1 MSLTIKTDLKADME
15 ACAKRFFDLNPNL
28 KYEPTKELFPQW
40 CALRHKLIDSKPR
53 KVIFSKN
60 FKIPVHLQAG
70 LNALVLKLQNGENVN
85 PHLNK
90 TSVDPNEQDGMLNDF
105 GIHHFHL
112 GANLEGDFMERTGE
126 VAFVLI
132 NQDTAFF
139 IDAPLHGRGSTDP
152 LVWNRQKH
160 IQTIHDEQPHLLEA
174 FRVHGSIKAN
184 TYTDEQRSKLRK
196 LNFNPFTQVNDGTCY
211 ISPGFGTVISGD
223 STRSVREYLLISTI
237 LKERFKH
244 AEELLRSSIK
254 SPVNEL
260 VLKMVDFEGQTQ
272 ALDVL
277 FEVIMNGQVIAMI
290 SSEYIGDDK
299 VRNTIKGLNAPTA

>member
-28 KYEPTKELFPQW
+28 KYEPTKELFIQW

-60 FKIPVHLQAG
+60 FKVPVHLQAG
-70 LNALVLKLQNGENVN
+70 LKALVLKLQNGENVN

-90 TSVDPNEQDGMLNDF
+90 SSVDPNQQDGMLNDF

-112 GANLEGDFMERTGE
+112 GANLEGGFMERTGE

-132 NQDTAFF
+132 TQDTAFF
-139 IDAPLHGRGSTDP
+139 IDAPLHGPGTDP

-160 IQTIHDEQPHLLEA
+160 IQTIHDEQPQLLEV
-174 FRVHGSIKAN
+174 FKVHDSIKVN
-184 TYTDEQRSKLRK
+184 QYTDEQRSKLRK
-196 LNFNPFTQVNDGTCY
+196 LNINQFTQVNDGTCY
-211 ISPGFGTVISGD
+211 ISPGFGTVTSGD
-223 STRSVREYLLISTI
+223 SSRSVREYLSISKV

-254 SPVNEL
+254 SSANEL
-260 VLKMVDFEGQTQ
+260 VLKLVDFEGHIQ

-277 FEVIMNGQVIAMI
+277 FEVIIDGQVIANI

-299 VRNTIKGLNAPTA
+299 VRNTIKGLDAPVT